1 MANAY
6 DFNQM
11 TARTMP
17 LLPIKNSLL
26 NISAA
31 QLQQAADDEFANA
44 GHNFKHGF
52 THAARQ
58 NAADAMFLQSLMKYK
73 V

>member
-6 DFNQM
+6 SFETM
-11 TARTMP
+11 TARKMP

-26 NISAA
+26 NITAE

-44 GHNFKHGF
+44 GHNFKNGF
-52 THAARQ
+52 ILAARQ